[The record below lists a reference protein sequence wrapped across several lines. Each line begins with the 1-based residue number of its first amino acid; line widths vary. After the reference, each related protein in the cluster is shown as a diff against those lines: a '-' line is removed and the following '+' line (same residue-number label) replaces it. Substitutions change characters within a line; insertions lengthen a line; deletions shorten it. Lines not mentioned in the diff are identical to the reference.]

1 MQFTKYK
8 SSLIYFLIISLGV
21 TIAYAIIRQGS
32 LLESSDNMVVV
43 KDHLHVSSWAHFV
56 LHIKSNLAY
65 PFGILLLQIITIII
79 VARFFGL
86 LFRKIGQPS
95 VIGEIVAGI
104 ALGPSLLGMYFPE
117 ISAFIFPVSSL
128 GNLGVMS
135 QIGLVLFM
143 FVVGMELDLNILK
156 NKAHDAIVISHASI
170 IFPFLLGITLA
181 YIIFQTTAP
190 EGVPFLSYA
199 LFIGISMSITAFPV
213 LARIIQERNLTKT
226 PLGSMAITCAAA
238 DDITAWSLLAAV
250 IAVVKAGS
258 VTSALYTILFAV
270 LYVYLMLKLV
280 RPFLQRVG
288 DLHSNKERLGKSIV
302 GIFFLTLLISAWT
315 TEIIGIHALF
325 GAFMAGVIMPS
336 NSSFRNLFI
345 EKVEDVAQV
354 LLLPLFFVFTGLRT
368 EIGLLN
374 EATHWETLGWVI
386 IIAVTGKFVG
396 SSLSARLVGQNWH
409 SSLSIGALMNT
420 RGLME
425 LVALNIGYDLGVLTA
440 EMFAILVLMALI
452 TTFMTGPALDL
463 INHFFKSQ
471 VKEFPYLL
479 SNKNKY
485 NILISF
491 GNPNTSR
498 LLFRLAHLF
507 TQKSKNN
514 STVTALHLSLGND
527 LNAFNAI
534 EFESENF
541 KLLNA
546 ESERLDYPYIPVF
559 KGTDDIEQEIAETAN
574 KGDYDLLLTG
584 IGQSI
589 YEGSILGKIIG
600 FTNNVINP
608 EKMYHSLTRREK
620 KHMHNWMDELTY
632 SLHKAVHIP
641 WGIFVENRMPAS
653 IQQIVVPIA
662 NASDNF
668 LFFYI
673 QKLLQNSQVK
683 ITFLDIQNSIKQ
695 EIEIKEAVRLLE
707 QSAPN
712 RIEIRYNAEDGLVD
726 FTLFD
731 LMLISQLCWKTII
744 DDRKN
749 WMNSLP
755 STLILNP

>member
-1 MQFTKYK
+1 MQITKYK
-8 SSLIYFLIISLGV
+8 SSFIYILIIVVGV
-21 TIAYAIIRQGS
+21 ALAYAIITQGGK
-32 LLESSDNMVVV
+32 LETATTIVKESSD
-43 KDHLHVSSWAHFV
+43 VSSWAHFV
-56 LHIKSNLAY
+56 EHIKGNLAY
-65 PFGILLLQIITIII
+65 PFGILLLQIIAIII
-79 VARFFGL
+79 VARFFGM

-117 ISAFIFPVSSL
+117 VSTFLFPASSL
-128 GNLGVMS
+128 GNLGVLS

-170 IFPFLLGITLA
+170 VFPFILGISLA
-181 YIIFQTTAP
+181 YVIFQSTAP
-190 EGVPFLSYA
+190 EGVSFLSYA

-213 LARIIQERNLTKT
+213 LARIVQERGLTKT
-226 PLGSMAITCAAA
+226 RLGSMVITCAAA
-238 DDITAWSLLAAV
+238 DDITAWCLLAAV

-258 VTSALYTILFAV
+258 VTSAVYTILFAV
-270 LYVYLMLKLV
+270 AYVYLMLRLV

-288 DLHSNKERLGKSIV
+288 ELHSNKERLGKSIV

-336 NSSFRNLFI
+336 NSSFRNIFI

-374 EATHWETLGWVI
+374 EADHWHTLGWVI
-386 IIAVTGKFVG
+386 VIAVVGKFVG
-396 SSLSARLVGQNWH
+396 SALAARVVGQSWH
-409 SSLSIGALMNT
+409 NSLSIGALMNT

-463 INHFFKSQ
+463 INRFFKPETEELTS
-471 VKEFPYLL
+471 LL
-479 SNKNKY
+479 TKKNKY

-491 GNPNTSR
+491 GNPNTGK
-498 LLFRLAHLF
+498 LLLRLAHIF
-507 TQKSKNN
+507 TKKSKDN
-514 STVTALHLSLGND
+514 STITALHLSIGNE
-527 LNAFNAI
+527 LNTFNAV
-534 EFESENF
+534 EFERENF
-541 KLLNA
+541 ASLHT
-546 ESERLDYPYIPVF
+546 ESERLGHPYTPVF
-559 KGTDDIEQEIAETAN
+559 RGTDDIEQEIADTAN

-589 YEGSILGKIIG
+589 YDGSILGKIIG
-600 FTNNVINP
+600 FTSNVIRP
-608 EKMYHSLTRREK
+608 ERMYHSLTRRERK
-620 KHMHNWMDELTY
+620 NTHSWMDELTY
-632 SLHKAVHIP
+632 SLYKSVDIP
-641 WGIFVENRMPAS
+641 WGILVENRMPS
-653 IQQIVVPIA
+653 TINQVVIPIGEV
-662 NASDNF
+662 SDSF
-668 LFFYI
+668 LFFYV
-673 QKLLQNSQVK
+673 QKLMQNSQVQV
-683 ITFLDIQNSIKQ
+683 TFLDIQNTIKQ
-695 EIEIKEAVRLLE
+695 HIEIKEAIRVLE

-712 RIEIRYNAEDGLVD
+712 QVEIIYNAEESLVD

-731 LMLISQLCWKTII
+731 LMLISQFCWKTII

-749 WMNSLP
+749 WINSLP